1 MSYNS
6 KETDVYCECIHSEPN
21 KDLLESTNRK
31 IRRYKCKVC
40 DLWWKNPHYKEV
52 KQ

>member
-21 KDLLESTNRK
+21 KDLLEGISVRCVIYGGKTHTTKR
-31 IRRYKCKVC
+31 
-40 DLWWKNPHYKEV
+40 
-52 KQ
+52 